1 MLLYRHQAWMY
12 LHFQTSDE
20 CHLMRKND
28 DFMSFYLISLTTW
41 PFYPDFAMFTQIS
54 DCNKV

>member
-1 MLLYRHQAWMY
+1 MPYHFTDAPTWMY
-12 LHFQTSDE
+12 LHFQASDE

-28 DFMSFYLISLTTW
+28 SFMSFYLISLTTW

-54 DCNKV
+54 QL